1 MSGCQVV
8 SLGNVYA
15 ENTVVKSALIK
26 RGVNDYTNS
35 IVVVKGADL
44 IVREEIPT
52 NKRRNIEGR
61 EQRRNGVLIVM

>member
-26 RGVNDYTNS
+26 RGANDYTNS